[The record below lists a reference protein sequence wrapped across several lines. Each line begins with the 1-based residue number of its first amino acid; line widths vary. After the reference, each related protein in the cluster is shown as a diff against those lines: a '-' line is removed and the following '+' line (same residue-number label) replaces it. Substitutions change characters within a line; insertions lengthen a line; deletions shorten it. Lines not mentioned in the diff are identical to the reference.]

1 MAFYVDDLDDLG
13 RRLEAAG
20 VRITDAGS
28 GNTLF
33 CHPKDTPG
41 MLEFHPA
48 EGLWEDMDPRLR
60 PEWPAFRDAFW
71 AQHHPLGLQRIS
83 HVTVVVDDLPA
94 AEKFYVDVLDAV
106 PLPEQDATV
115 PGASSR
121 YVVVGEDSIVE
132 LLAPGDGDSVAA
144 RDLARVGPSVTGV
157 SFTVKD
163 LPAAAEWL
171 QGRLADTVVEVAEV
185 TGHDIRL
192 DVATT
197 WGCEYRFTDRVL
209 TGDPRERLSQ
219 AGAAAATVPAIIGRS
234 SSIHGRVASDVGAF
248 DVVVGDA
255 VDGTRV
261 AAQDLRLDRG
271 RERGVPELLPHAF
284 GDIEGAECVDE
295 RLRRAVP
302 DRVGAPHDA
311 VGPDRAEELPEHVG
325 GLDRPAQHQVP
336 GAPELGVDVGA
347 GREPAD
353 RRGW

>member
-1 MAFYVDDLDDLG
+1 MARARLGKMFHLTPLVDDLGDAEFFFNSVFSPMCMMRNYSAHWHRHAAIYIIAETSIEPMQCLPPGPGQEATSWFRYADKFGPRVHNLAFYVDDLDDLG

-28 GNTLF
+28 GNTVF

-71 AQHHPLGLQRIS
+71 AQHHPLGLQRTS

-106 PLPEQDATV
+106 PLLEQDATV
-115 PGASSR
+115 PGATSR

-171 QGRLADTVVEVAEV
+171 EGRLADTVVEVAEV
-185 TGHDIRL
+185 TGHDVRL

-209 TGDPRERLSQ
+209 TGDPR
-219 AGAAAATVPAIIGRS
+219 AGA
-234 SSIHGRVASDVGAF
+234 
-248 DVVVGDA
+248 
-255 VDGTRV
+255 
-261 AAQDLRLDRG
+261 
-271 RERGVPELLPHAF
+271 
-284 GDIEGAECVDE
+284 
-295 RLRRAVP
+295 
-302 DRVGAPHDA
+302 
-311 VGPDRAEELPEHVG
+311 
-325 GLDRPAQHQVP
+325 
-336 GAPELGVDVGA
+336 
-347 GREPAD
+347 
-353 RRGW
+353 